1 MRRTSS
7 NESNW
12 RDKLLKNNTKV
23 KPAPK
28 NAEQLQQLDEIDR
41 QILHLLQNNSR
52 IPSAELARRVN
63 LSAPGLQKRLKKL
76 EESGIIEGYVT
87 LVNREAIGLDLLCF
101 AQITLAHHQPE
112 YVGQFCDR
120 VKELPEVLECH
131 HLTGEFDYLLKVVVS
146 NRQHLERFLFDK
158 ITRIPGVD
166 KIRTSIVLNEIKA
179 STSLPLSEAAIDSVS
194 LSENE

>member
-1 MRRTSS
+1 MP
-7 NESNW
+7 
-12 RDKLLKNNTKV
+12 KNNAKV
-23 KPAPK
+23 KPAPR
-28 NAEQLQQLDEIDR
+28 NAEQLQQLDDIDR
-41 QILHLLQNNSR
+41 QILYLLQDNSR
-52 IPSAELARRVN
+52 IASAELARRVN

-112 YVGQFCDR
+112 CVGQFCDR

-179 STSLPLSEAAIDSVS
+179 STSLPLD
-194 LSENE
+194 

>member
-1 MRRTSS
+1 M
-7 NESNW
+7 
-12 RDKLLKNNTKV
+12 LKNNTKV

-28 NAEQLQQLDEIDR
+28 NAERLQQLDEIDR

-52 IPSAELARRVN
+52 IPSAQLARRVN

-179 STSLPLSEAAIDSVS
+179 STSLPLPEAAIDSVS